1 MSVAS
6 FDVLQLFKH
15 LFQYLVV
22 LLGHV
27 ILVLALQLLY
37 FPLRL
42 VVPIYHHLLRHRF
55 LNV

>member
-15 LFQYLVV
+15 LFQYLIV

-37 FPLRL
+37 FSLWL